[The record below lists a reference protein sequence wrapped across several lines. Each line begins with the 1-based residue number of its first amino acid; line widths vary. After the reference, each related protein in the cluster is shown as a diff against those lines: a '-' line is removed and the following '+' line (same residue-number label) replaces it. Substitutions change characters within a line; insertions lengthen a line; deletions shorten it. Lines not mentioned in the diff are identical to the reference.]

1 MPTIK
6 RLTFSVIIVLA
17 GPTYLDRGPIPCF
30 LLMDIG
36 PAHLAQ
42 PQEPSAAGRMSGGSY
57 PPMSNPIAVVST
69 QYLSL
74 NPVDL
79 AVSEKTISLS
89 DGDYAVTDV
98 KGAVLFKVRAVV
110 LSLRDHRLLLD
121 AAGNPVVTLKQ
132 KAFFL
137 SFFFIF

>member
-1 MPTIK
+1 
-6 RLTFSVIIVLA
+6 
-17 GPTYLDRGPIPCF
+17 
-30 LLMDIG
+30 
-36 PAHLAQ
+36 
-42 PQEPSAAGRMSGGSY
+42 MSGASY
-57 PPMSNPIAVVST
+57 PPMSSPIAVVST

-74 NPVDL
+74 DPVDL

-89 DGDYAVTDV
+89 DGDYSVTDV
-98 KGAVLFKVRAVV
+98 NGAVLFKVRAVV

-137 SFFFIF
+137 SLFFFIF

>member
-1 MPTIK
+1 
-6 RLTFSVIIVLA
+6 
-17 GPTYLDRGPIPCF
+17 
-30 LLMDIG
+30 
-36 PAHLAQ
+36 
-42 PQEPSAAGRMSGGSY
+42 
-57 PPMSNPIAVVST
+57 MSNPIAVVST
-69 QYLSL
+69 QYLSP

-98 KGAVLFKVRAVV
+98 NGAVLFKVRAVV